1 MINFLI
7 QDNKKN
13 HISWKSLQ
21 ELTDIQSRIMN
32 SITNPV
38 FWMQDNYLQNS
49 WHKFNM
55 EQEIYWTQRARQNW
69 IALGDKNTRL
79 FQIAATI
86 RKRRPFPCPKIY
98 LRKKISR

>member
-1 MINFLI
+1 
-7 QDNKKN
+7 
-13 HISWKSLQ
+13 
-21 ELTDIQSRIMN
+21 
-32 SITNPV
+32 
-38 FWMQDNYLQNS
+38 
-49 WHKFNM
+49 M

-86 RKRRPFPCPKIY
+86 RKRFFLVSSKSDFSLGRLFIYRRPFPCPKIY

>member
-1 MINFLI
+1 
-7 QDNKKN
+7 
-13 HISWKSLQ
+13 
-21 ELTDIQSRIMN
+21 
-32 SITNPV
+32 
-38 FWMQDNYLQNS
+38 
-49 WHKFNM
+49 M